1 MLALILLTLSAYLL
15 GSIPTGYWAGKLFAR
30 VDVRTSGSCS
40 TGATNVLRTAGKV
53 PALITLI
60 VDIGKGYLPVW
71 LAIYLEQ
78 AYPNLLPVDNFLL
91 IPPAMALLS
100 VIGHSKSI
108 FLGFAGGKSAA
119 TGLGTLLALQ
129 WQAGLALFALWLLV
143 LAISRIVSLA
153 SIITGGLTPVLMYLF
168 GAPASYAAY
177 GLAAGVY
184 VIVRHKSNIV
194 RLLAGQEPRVGQK
207 VGEKVDIGKS
217 Q

>member
-1 MLALILLTLSAYLL
+1 MLTLLLLSLAAYVL
-15 GSIPTGYWAGKLFAR
+15 GSIPTGYWAGKVFAG

-40 TGATNVLRTAGKV
+40 TGATNVLRTAGKI
-53 PALITLI
+53 PALITLA

-78 AYPNLLPVDNFLL
+78 AYPNLLPGDNLQL
-91 IPPAMALLS
+91 IPPVMALLS
-100 VIGHSKSI
+100 LIGHSKSI

-129 WQAGLALFALWLLV
+129 WQAGLSLFTIWLVV
-143 LAISRIVSLA
+143 LAASRIVSLA
-153 SIITGGLTPVLMYLF
+153 SIITGGMTPVLMYLF
-168 GAPASYAAY
+168 GAPISYVGY
-177 GLAAGVY
+177 GLLAGVY
-184 VIVRHKSNIV
+184 VIVRHKANIA
-194 RLLAGQEPRVGQK
+194 RLLAGKEPRIGEK

>member
-1 MLALILLTLSAYLL
+1 MLALLLLTVSAYLL
-15 GSIPTGYWAGKLFAR
+15 GSIPTGYWAGKVFAG

-40 TGATNVLRTAGKV
+40 TGATNVLRTAGKF
-53 PALITLI
+53 PALVTLF

-78 AYPNLLPVDNFLL
+78 AYPNLLPADNFLL

-129 WQAGLALFALWLLV
+129 WQAGLSLFAIWLLV
-143 LAISRIVSLA
+143 LAVSRIVSLA
-153 SIITGGLTPVLMYLF
+153 SIITGGLTPILMYLF

-184 VIVRHKSNIV
+184 VIVRHKSNIR
-194 RLLAGQEPRVGQK
+194 RLLAGQEPRIGQK